1 LATGIEAM
9 TSGIW
14 WFLSIACVALAL
26 VPAGA
31 HLAELPHKFGLTARD
46 YLVVQQLYA
55 GWSLFGAVV
64 LGALLSTGVLTVL
77 QRREPR
83 VLAAALL
90 AFLCILGTQVVFWV
104 FTQPANRA
112 THNWTMLPGNWMELR
127 TQWEYSHAASA
138 VLNLVALF
146 ALLYAA
152 VSQEAGLLR

>member
-1 LATGIEAM
+1 MAA
-9 TSGIW
+9 GIW
-14 WFLSIACVALAL
+14 WFVSVACVALAL

-31 HLAELPHKFGLTARD
+31 HLAELPHKFRLTAHD

-64 LGALLSTGVLTVL
+64 SGALLSTAVLTVL
-77 QRREPR
+77 ERREPR
-83 VLAAALL
+83 LLAAALL
-90 AFLCILGTQVVFWV
+90 AFLCILATQIVFWV

-112 THNWTMLPGNWMELR
+112 TRNWTVLPDNWMQMR
-127 TQWEYSHAASA
+127 NQWEYSHAASA

-152 VSQEAGLLR
+152 LSQEAGPFH